1 MPPRF
6 GAGDGDG
13 EEAPVK
19 WASNNIR
26 QFRVAKS
33 VKNRNLY
40 GLIKKSVK
48 CQFVRSLMGF
58 F

>member
-1 MPPRF
+1 VDEKEELPPRP
-6 GAGDGDG
+6 A
-13 EEAPVK
+13 AK

-48 CQFVRSLMGF
+48 CQFVCSLMCF
-58 F
+58 